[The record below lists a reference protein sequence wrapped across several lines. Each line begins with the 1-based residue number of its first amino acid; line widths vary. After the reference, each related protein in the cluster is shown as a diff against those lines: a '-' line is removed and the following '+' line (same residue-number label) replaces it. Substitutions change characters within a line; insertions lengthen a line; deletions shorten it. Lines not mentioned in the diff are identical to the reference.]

1 MRNDSTSP
9 FSWGGTLGQRRAA
22 PKARSQRLELE
33 AMEDRLV
40 PAALDLTTVGA
51 SGAFNGALFDQ
62 ANPQPGGNGVVHA
75 FLRVQSH
82 GSSVEQGYNTDLRP
96 VQQDQKKDTTFT
108 RSLLASDLPQ
118 VTVDGTVY
126 SEFMLNINQSQ
137 SSPLLS
143 LDELRLFV
151 GNAPNLALDST
162 SQTLAGQAPVYDMGA
177 GNSVLLNSG
186 LAPGIGKGD
195 MYLLV
200 PSQVLQSAGNPY
212 VYLYSKF
219 GATAGAGA
227 NGGFEQ
233 WSTTAVQGS
242 SLSGFVYTDVNGNGQ
257 LAANDTPES
266 GVIVTLSYT
275 NASGQQVTINTVT
288 DAAGFYSF
296 DGLAAGTYTLTE
308 TPPVGLTNDGVLVG
322 SQGGVGSV
330 ALADISR
337 IVLQANTNGINY
349 DFLNVAATLG
359 GS

>member
-1 MRNDSTSP
+1 MRNDSNSP

-40 PAALDLTTVGA
+40 PAVLDLTTVGA

-82 GSSVEQGYNTDLRP
+82 GSTVEQGYNTYLRP
-96 VQQDQKKDTTFT
+96 VQQDQKKDMTFT

-126 SEFMLNINQSQ
+126 SEFMLNINQDQ
-137 SSPLLS
+137 SSPKLS

-162 SQTLAGQAPVYDMGA
+162 NQTLAGQAPVYDMGA
-177 GNSVLLNSG
+177 GNAVLLNTG

-200 PSQVLQSAGNPY
+200 PSQVLQAAGNPY

-219 GATAGAGA
+219 GVTAGA

-233 WSTTAVQGS
+233 WSTTSVQGS
-242 SLSGFVYTDVNGNGQ
+242 SLSGFVYTDVNGTGQ
-257 LAANDTPES
+257 LAANDTPEAN
-266 GVIVTLSYT
+266 VVVTLSYT
-275 NASGQQVTINTVT
+275 NASGNVVTLSTVT

-296 DGLAAGTYTLTE
+296 DGLAAGNYTLTE
-308 TPPVGLTNDGVLVG
+308 TPPPLTTNDGAFVG
-322 SQGGVGSV
+322 SQGSGTVG
-330 ALADISR
+330 AAAIFN
-337 IVLQANTNGINY
+337 IALQANTNGINN
-349 DFLNVAATLG
+349 DFLNIAA